1 MPLFIFSA
9 LLHCDSELEDCIED
23 VGVRAAPWRPFSDV
37 RALSKNLTSHGYR
50 QDSFAN

>member
-23 VGVRAAPWRPFSDV
+23 VGVRAAPWCLFSDE
-37 RALSKNLTSHGYR
+37 RASSKTLTSHSYR
-50 QDSFAN
+50 F